1 MNTKQKV
8 LLTATELFFTK
19 GYSHTTIREIS
30 KLTGLSLGSITNA
43 VGSKDELLSI
53 LITSIL
59 ESYFEVIH
67 SIADKVTEDK
77 LLYYAYERAVLLYI
91 SEKDSRINELLLNA
105 YTLPSSTHIIN
116 MIIVGKLKDIF
127 IKYNSSLDE
136 RDFFE
141 KEIANSGI
149 TRSFL
154 STPCTVYFSIERK
167 IKAFLESSFLIFNVP
182 KEEYLRAID
191 FVNRIDY
198 ESVLKIINDSMMNII
213 KLNLE

>member
-1 MNTKQKV
+1 MDTKQKV
-8 LLTATELFFTK
+8 LLTGTELFFTK

-67 SIADKVTEDK
+67 SIADKVTDDK

-91 SEKDSRINELLLNA
+91 SEKNSRINELLLNA
-105 YTLPSSTHIIN
+105 YTFPSSTHIIN

-127 IKYNSSLDE
+127 I
-136 RDFFE
+136 
-141 KEIANSGI
+141 
-149 TRSFL
+149 
-154 STPCTVYFSIERK
+154 
-167 IKAFLESSFLIFNVP
+167 
-182 KEEYLRAID
+182 
-191 FVNRIDY
+191 
-198 ESVLKIINDSMMNII
+198 
-213 KLNLE
+213 